1 MRRFLPVGIA
11 LLTALILAALTF
23 RFFTASSQQL
33 GSTGS
38 TTSATPPATSSLTAP
53 PEVPTATPTS
63 DLSTQVSTLS
73 DKVNK
78 IDSTVND
85 LKGRVVV
92 LESKQTSSAQPNAAT
107 SVTSSTS
114 TTTKSPVYIPLA
126 ASGSS
131 SVGDWTNISGTTV
144 TIDPADYPG
153 YTSMQ
158 FQANIQI
165 FQQGTAYA
173 RVGSSDGTAILGSEI
188 STNSTS
194 YTSISSGKFT
204 LSEKKS
210 YLLQLKS
217 LVTGYA
223 ASIQNAQI
231 KVNF

>member
-63 DLSTQVSTLS
+63 DLSTQVTTLA

-78 IDSTVND
+78 NDSTVND

-114 TTTKSPVYIPLA
+114 TTKSAVYIPLA

-131 SVGDWTNISGTTV
+131 SVGDCTNISGTTV
-144 TIDPADYPG
+144 TIAPSDYPG